1 MKCLLCCFIPGIKV
15 WLLQKI
21 SDGNVKS
28 HKRKH
33 LIVLMIMC
41 IIDDKKK
48 SCTFYKNI
56 SKRQYSQVILFQVD
70 NQYLINL
77 HCEKLNR
84 LVLWSIFFRHRF
96 GTCRW
101 LGCVHPNPARTG
113 LSCVHNTPPNLVNVL
128 KMIEILI

>member
-1 MKCLLCCFIPGIKV
+1 MKCLLCCFIRGIKV

-48 SCTFYKNI
+48 SCTFYKTYQKDNI
-56 SKRQYSQVILFQVD
+56 HKWFSFKSIINIL
-70 NQYLINL
+70 
-77 HCEKLNR
+77 
-84 LVLWSIFFRHRF
+84 SIFTAKNWIAWFF
-96 GTCRW
+96 E
-101 LGCVHPNPARTG
+101 VYF
-113 LSCVHNTPPNLVNVL
+113 SVIVLVPVAGEDVF
-128 KMIEILI
+128 IPIRPEPGFHAFTILHQIWQMFWKW